1 MILQCTAQV
10 VSLEVEKSWIR
21 EQNFLTFLQTQDFFF
36 FFIFFFHPFKYPK
49 HAKEA
54 VHILKADKCCNWRAG
69 AQREQE
75 AKLAAK

>member
-1 MILQCTAQV
+1 MIPKTSPDFVCV
-10 VSLEVEKSWIR
+10 EVEKVWKR
-21 EQNFLTFLQTQDFFF
+21 KQNFLTFFQRVFSTQGFLY
-36 FFIFFFHPFKYPK
+36 PFKYPK

-75 AKLAAK
+75 AKLTAK